1 MPQRV
6 EGSIEIEVP
15 AQTAYDYWE
24 SLQNLP
30 YFMKNVEEVNST
42 GPDTTHWR
50 MKGPFG
56 TPVEFEA
63 RTTQREPGRAIGWNT
78 IEGDVGN
85 SGQVRFTEAT
95 TNRTRVDVVMNYSD
109 PPGGKVAEAATKV
122 LADPHQMLE
131 QDLTNLKEI
140 LEGKASPEEVQQR
153 PSAATVQSSLI
164 AFLTSGIGLVLLG
177 VTALL
182 LVVLRVGGR
191 SSSETEPRKFRIIL
205 EF

>member
-6 EGSIEIEVP
+6 EGSVEIEVS
-15 AQTAYDYWE
+15 AQTAYDYWQ
-24 SLQNLP
+24 SLENLP
-30 YFMKNVEEVNST
+30 YFMKNVEQVRST

-63 RTTQREPGRAIGWNT
+63 RTTQKESGQAIGWNT
-78 IEGDVGN
+78 IEGDVGS
-85 SGQVRFTEAT
+85 SGQVSFTEAT
-95 TNRTRVDVVMNYSD
+95 PNRSRVDVVMNYSD
-109 PPGGKVAEAATKV
+109 PPGGRAGEAAAKV

-131 QDLTNLKEI
+131 QDLINLKDI

-153 PSAATVQSSLI
+153 PSAATVQSGVI
-164 AFLTSGIGLVLLG
+164 AFLTSGAGLALLGVSGLVL
-177 VTALL
+177 V
-182 LVVLRVGGR
+182 LVRLRGGAR
-191 SSSETEPRKFRIIL
+191 AETEPRKFRIVL